1 MIIPL
6 QSRLTKMRYEIA
18 RRYTK
23 IVLAIMSRDKE
34 SCKRFLWRSNDA
46 VTEVGIEHAND
57 YFY

>member
-57 YFY
+57 YFE

>member
-1 MIIPL
+1 
-6 QSRLTKMRYEIA
+6 MRYEIA

-34 SCKRFLWRSNDA
+34 PCKRFLWRSNDA

-57 YFY
+57 YFD